1 MSSLDTNV
9 FQMTA
14 VPLLSPSHA
23 SLHRPWHV
31 VSSQHRLMKCCLCV
45 DANRQQA
52 QTHTRRNQ
60 KPMREIASFP
70 RFCCFQARSCSEDQ
84 NGLKLTTRQD
94 LGPQGAQDLNFSL
107 CTMNSTHSKELG
119 LWKSC
124 SCEARLLSSNEKAE
138 FWAERGQSG
147 HLMSEAVENKPRM
160 VTWDLVLELWYV
172 TVVLERS
179 PLASQ
184 LSADF

>member
-9 FQMTA
+9 FQMTV

-23 SLHRPWHV
+23 SLRCPWHV
-31 VSSQHRLMKCCLCV
+31 VSSQHRLMKRCVCV

-60 KPMREIASFP
+60 KPTREIASFP

-107 CTMNSTHSKELG
+107 CTMNRTHSKELG

-124 SCEARLLSSNEKAE
+124 SCEARLLSSNE
-138 FWAERGQSG
+138 RQN
-147 HLMSEAVENKPRM
+147 SELKEAREG
-160 VTWDLVLELWYV
+160 T
-172 TVVLERS
+172 
-179 PLASQ
+179 
-184 LSADF
+184 